1 METEDKFLKIG
12 ETNSEYD
19 VIIIGAG
26 PAGMFAAYEL
36 AEVQPLRILIVDM
49 GRDIDKRLCPM
60 KSQTYCMH
68 CTPCDIMCGA
78 GGCGTFSDGTLNLRP
93 DVGGDLAA
101 LTGDQTEAWELVEKV
116 DRVFLKFGAPQG
128 ALLTEGPE
136 IEELKRRAASVG
148 ARFIEIKQRHIGSD
162 NAPAV
167 IGQFKQDLVNKG
179 VDFLLETEVEDLLI
193 KEKAAKGIILSDGQ
207 IIRARYVLLAP
218 GRRGCNWISEMVD
231 KNGIEASYGGIDIGV
246 RVEVPAIVMDP
257 VTKINRD
264 PKFHIQSRRYD
275 DFVRT
280 FCTNRRGFVV
290 KEEYQGFIA
299 TNGHSMANKE
309 SENTNFAFLVRVE
322 LTEPMENTTKYAVS
336 IAKLATTI
344 GGGKPVLQRMGD
356 LRRGRRSTKER
367 IARNL
372 VVNTLKDVTPGDISM
387 ALPHRIVM
395 DIIEGLETLNEII
408 PGVTSDST
416 LLYAP
421 EVKFYAMHLNVNR
434 QMETSIKNL
443 FAAGDGA
450 GLSRDIVNAAATG
463 IMAAEGIIEKEKAE
477 KGAERKAK
485 RSEEKGAEKE
495 AEKGAEEEQKKQKMS
510 RKSKRR
516 TDEETK

>member
-1 METEDKFLKIG
+1 MEKEDGFFKEEEI
-12 ETNSEYD
+12 NSKYD
-19 VIIIGAG
+19 VLIIGAG

-36 AEVQPLRILIVDM
+36 AEVKHLKVLIVDM
-49 GRDIDKRLCPM
+49 GSDIDKRLCPM
-60 KSQTYCMH
+60 KTQTYCMH
-68 CTPCDIMCGA
+68 CTPCDIMCGV
-78 GGCGTFSDGTLNLRP
+78 GGCGTYSDGTLNLRP

-101 LTGDQTEAWELVEKV
+101 LTGDQTEAWELVERV
-116 DRVFLKFGAPQG
+116 DKVFLKFGAPHE

-167 IGQFKQDLVNKG
+167 IGHFKQDLVDKD
-179 VDFLLETEVEDLLI
+179 VDFLLESEVEDLLVEEGI
-193 KEKAAKGIILSDGQ
+193 CKGIVLSDGR
-207 IIRARYVLLAP
+207 IIHAIYVLLSP
-218 GRRGCNWISEMVD
+218 GRRGFNWISEMIE
-231 KNGIEASYGGIDIGV
+231 KHGIEARYGGIDIGV

-280 FCTNRRGFVV
+280 FCTNMRGFVV
-290 KEEYQGFIA
+290 KEEYEDFIA

-322 LTEPMENTTKYAVS
+322 LTEPMENTTKYARS

-367 IARNL
+367 IARNI
-372 VVNTLKDVTPGDISM
+372 VVNTLKDITPGDISM

-421 EVKFYAMHLNVNR
+421 EVKFYAMHLKVNR

-463 IMAAEGIIEKEKAE
+463 IMAAEGIIMKDE
-477 KGAERKAK
+477 AK
-485 RSEEKGAEKE
+485 KE
-495 AEKGAEEEQKKQKMS
+495 AKK
-510 RKSKRR
+510 
-516 TDEETK
+516 E

>member
-1 METEDKFLKIG
+1 MSDEDKASEKEKIK
-12 ETNSEYD
+12 SAYD
-19 VIIIGAG
+19 AVIIGAG
-26 PAGMFAAYEL
+26 PAGMFTAYEL
-36 AEVQPLRILIVDM
+36 AASLPQILVIDM
-49 GRDIDKRLCPM
+49 GKDIDKRFCPM
-60 KSQTYCMH
+60 KTQSYCMH
-68 CTPCDIMCGA
+68 CTPCEIMCGV
-78 GGCGTFSDGTLNLRP
+78 GGCGTYSDGTLNLRP
-93 DVGGDLAA
+93 DIGGDLAA
-101 LTGDQTEAWELVEKV
+101 LTGDQTEAWELVDRV
-116 DRVFLKFGAPQG
+116 DKVFLKFGAPQV

-167 IGQFKQDLVNKG
+167 IGRFKQDLVDKG
-179 VDFLLETEVEDLLI
+179 VDFLIETEVHDLVI
-193 KEKAAKGIILSDGQ
+193 EEGTCKGVILSGGR
-207 IIRARYVLLAP
+207 IIRSKYVVLSP
-218 GRRGCNWISEMVD
+218 GRRGCNWVSEM
-231 KNGIEASYGGIDIGV
+231 IEKHNLKARYGGIDIGV
-246 RVEVPAIVMDP
+246 RVEVPAIIMDP

-280 FCTNRRGFVV
+280 FCTNRRGYVV
-290 KEEYQGFIA
+290 KEEYEDFIA
-299 TNGHSMANKE
+299 TNGHSMANTE
-309 SENTNFAFLVRVE
+309 SENTNFAFLVHIE
-322 LTEPMENTTKYAVS
+322 LTEPMENTTKYARS

-367 IARNL
+367 LAKNL
-372 VVNTLKDVTPGDISM
+372 VINTLKDVTPGDISM

-408 PGVTSDST
+408 PGVASDST

-421 EVKFYAMHLNVNR
+421 EVKFYAMHLDVNR
-434 QMETSIKNL
+434 QMETSVINL

-463 IMAAEGIIEKEKAE
+463 IMAAEGIIKKARIDMNE
-477 KGAERKAK
+477 
-485 RSEEKGAEKE
+485 SEENEK
-495 AEKGAEEEQKKQKMS
+495 MNS
-510 RKSKRR
+510 
-516 TDEETK
+516 